1 MALRR
6 ILKFPASE
14 LKRNAADVAEID
26 GRIDALLG
34 DMADTMYAAPGVGLA
49 APQIGISERLITL
62 DVDPDE
68 PGKHLFKLVN
78 PQIVERDGTVMWE
91 EACLSVVDY
100 AAEVR
105 RSARV
110 LVRAWTLE
118 QQEIEIEAD
127 GLLAVA
133 LQHEIDHLDGKL
145 FIDRLSSLKRESYK
159 RKLKKMMREG
169 VDLDTLPSRP
179 NADRDADDDRRDA
192 EDAI

>member
-14 LKRNAADVAEID
+14 LKQNAAAVADID
-26 GRIDALLG
+26 GRINEVLG
-34 DMADTMYAAPGVGLA
+34 DMADTMYAAPGVGMA
-49 APQIGISERLITL
+49 APQIGVSARLITL
-62 DVDPDE
+62 DVNHE
-68 PGKHLFKLVN
+68 SPGTHLLKLIN
-78 PQIVERDGTVMWE
+78 PEIVERDGSVMWE

-110 LVRAWTLE
+110 LVRAWTLD
-118 QQEIEIEAD
+118 QRQIEIEAD
-127 GLLAVA
+127 DLLAVA

-145 FIDRLSSLKRESYK
+145 FIDRLSALKRESYK

-179 NADRDADDDRRDA
+179 SDERDRDDRRDA